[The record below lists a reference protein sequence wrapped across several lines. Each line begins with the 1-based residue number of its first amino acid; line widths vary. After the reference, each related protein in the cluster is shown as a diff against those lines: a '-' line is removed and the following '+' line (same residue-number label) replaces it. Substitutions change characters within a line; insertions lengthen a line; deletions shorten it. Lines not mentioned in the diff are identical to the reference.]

1 MNLNNKLLIAA
12 ILFFIILGCKKEIA
26 NNNIQKSLQEEK
38 PEREV
43 NYIKDIDTSSVGI
56 LVRKRNKTQEDKILL
71 LKNTAFCLCHNKEEQ
86 FVLQNNPTTYNIIGD
101 NTIQAYVQS
110 SDIDPELLIR
120 NKQLNKLVDKWHKK
134 VYRTKPKEEKSD
146 QKSFLINMKCL
157 DFYNSIELNNYLD
170 SIKVTDKL

>member
-38 PEREV
+38 PEIEV

>member
-26 NNNIQKSLQEEK
+26 NNIIQKSLQEDK
-38 PEREV
+38 PEIEV
-43 NYIKDIDTSSVGI
+43 NYIKDIDTSSVGF

-86 FVLQNNPTTYNIIGD
+86 FVLQNNPTTFNIIGD

-170 SIKVTDKL
+170 SIKVTDNL